1 MAGNQADD
9 AFPGIPLVDLC
20 RAYVP
25 TPLPVLSDALD
36 LWSRK
41 LAADVDVIGLPSR
54 TSVQSCQ

>member
-1 MAGNQADD
+1 MMRSLASRWSTC
-9 AFPGIPLVDLC
+9 V

-41 LAADVDVIGLPSR
+41 LAADVIGLPSR
-54 TSVQSCQ
+54 ASVQSRQ